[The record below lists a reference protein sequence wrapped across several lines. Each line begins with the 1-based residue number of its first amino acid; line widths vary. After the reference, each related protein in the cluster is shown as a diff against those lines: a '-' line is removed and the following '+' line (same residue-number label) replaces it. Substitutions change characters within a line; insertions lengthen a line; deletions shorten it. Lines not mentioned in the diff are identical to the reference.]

1 MNRLLAIFTNF
12 AFAVGLN
19 NLYVFG
25 WYIVLL
31 IKSCKNQSRCLYLR
45 KIYCEMKCLV
55 DILLLFMMAVFG
67 CSMTMQAGA
76 FNRFR

>member
-1 MNRLLAIFTNF
+1 MYCFVDKKVAKIK
-12 AFAVGLN
+12 ADA
-19 NLYVFG
+19 
-25 WYIVLL
+25 YI
-31 IKSCKNQSRCLYLR
+31 CE